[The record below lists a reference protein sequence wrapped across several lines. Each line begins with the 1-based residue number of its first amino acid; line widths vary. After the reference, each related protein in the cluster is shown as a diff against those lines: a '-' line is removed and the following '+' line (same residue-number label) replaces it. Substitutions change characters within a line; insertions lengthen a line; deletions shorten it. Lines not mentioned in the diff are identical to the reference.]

1 MDLYIF
7 FHEIVLEG
15 SIDTLYKV
23 KLPSFDKINT
33 EKSTE
38 LLTPML
44 VLPKDKYPFSM
55 GCVHFNS
62 KVYFF
67 GGLSRHPFEIED
79 NSANVGRD
87 FTADVYPCDAYVLDL
102 TDNDLVLNRV
112 PKTGKPSTFGFV
124 AGGMICHRGKSYEV
138 L

>member
-1 MDLYIF
+1 MIWVCALG
-7 FHEIVLEG
+7 G
-15 SIDTLYKV
+15 SVDTLYKV
-23 KLPSFDKINT
+23 KLPSFDKIKT

-102 TDNDLVLNRV
+102 TDNDLVLNKV
-112 PKTGKPSTFGFV
+112 PSMKTGKPSTFGFV
-124 AGGMICHRGKSYEV
+124 AGGMIYVIWGKSYEV